1 MRGLL
6 KRKRRKMENPH
17 SITKNTLIED
27 LVREMP
33 DAVDYLMKSGI
44 RCLRCG
50 EPIWGSLESAA
61 KEKGFSDNDVDK
73 FIFDLNLLSAKK

>member
-1 MRGLL
+1 
-6 KRKRRKMENPH
+6 MELQSN
-17 SITKNTLIED
+17 ITKDTLIED

-33 DAVDYLMKSGI
+33 EAVDYLMKNGI

-61 KEKGFSDNDVDK
+61 KEKGFSDKDVEK
-73 FIFDLNLLSAKK
+73 FALDLNLLSAKK

>member
-1 MRGLL
+1 
-6 KRKRRKMENPH
+6 MELQSN
-17 SITKNTLIED
+17 ITKDTLIED

-33 DAVDYLMKSGI
+33 EAVDYLMKSGI

-61 KEKGFSDNDVDK
+61 KEKGFSDKDVEK
-73 FIFDLNLLSAKK
+73 FAFDLNLLSAKK